1 MGLHENSDLF
11 AKHEILNKL
20 SAAFDEAGWPLREH
34 ARAHGFGFTG
44 GPGGGPFG
52 HRGQG
57 PRRDAGPEAERGE
70 ARQRRGGP
78 GGRRRGPGGPGP
90 DFWGGSGPEPVSAA
104 DVSGWLTG
112 RLPDG
117 WLTGPPQVTV
127 DRDEIIIVGP
137 LAAPDVPEGT
147 AESDLPAATAAAE
160 AGRISRFREETRDE
174 RIRIAREAEHRY
186 GRKIAWGATAGGTT
200 ELFTTMS
207 VPVMT
212 RLRQPERSVLDT
224 LVDAGV
230 ARSRSDALAWCV
242 RLVGE
247 HAEEWLGQLRD
258 AMTAV
263 ERVRAEGPKL

>member
-1 MGLHENSDLF
+1 MGLHEFLSDALNEGRAGSGEF
-11 AKHEILNKL
+11 ARL
-20 SAAFDEAGWPLREH
+20 SAALHESGLQS
-34 ARAHGFGFTG
+34 HGRGRGASESERGEVRGRRGGQG
-44 GPGGGPFG
+44 GPGGFG
-52 HRGQG
+52 GRGRGGHGRPDGAGRQWQG
-57 PRRDAGPEAERGE
+57 AGPE
-70 ARQRRGGP
+70 Q
-78 GGRRRGPGGPGP
+78 
-90 DFWGGSGPEPVSAA
+90 VSPA
-104 DVSGWLTG
+104 DVLGWLTG

-137 LAAPDVPEGT
+137 LATPEVPKT
-147 AESDLPAATAAAE
+147 AGEEADGDATAAAVAAAE
-160 AGRISRFREETRDE
+160 AGRISRFREDTREE
-174 RIRIAREAEHRY
+174 RIRIAVEAEHRY
-186 GRKIAWGATAGGTT
+186 GRKVAWGATAGATT

-212 RLRQPERSVLDT
+212 RLRQPERAILDT

-247 HAEEWLGQLRD
+247 HTEDWLGQLRE